1 MPSDRQQ
8 SVDNFGHYQDV
19 VEAITQGTVIP
30 ILSSGVNHCG
40 RPKKNGKLVN
50 WQACKFP
57 PTEEELA
64 LYLLREAELENEY
77 LCDTLTCDTDRDS
90 RERCQLNREDVVTK
104 ITLASVSQY
113 IALCKAKWL
122 RNTLKNVIQSSYQPT
137 PVHQFLA
144 ELPNILEEKC
154 YAPPYPLTVT
164 TCLDSVLE
172 QAFIS
177 KNQPFDLVA
186 FISTPEGGHFE
197 HKKYT
202 LTENG
207 VKSEPKE
214 HIRIPDANYEGIS
227 LADNPVIL
235 KLYGG
240 VEFAHAKF
248 CRKITIPEVTIA
260 EDQLLDYLSQPNIE
274 ELLPKNLLSILRD
287 RDRNLWFQEYSPS
300 CWNLRIILHRIWREQ
315 LYNPVKQWWA
325 IEENP
330 EHLDPKF
337 WEDKYQ
343 VELVNVDSMETYIT
357 DIENQLRSLK
367 STNCSLDKVSATSKE
382 VRDKVFISY
391 SHQDKGWLEK
401 LKRMLAPLTNT
412 GIIDGDDI
420 WDDTKIKPGEE
431 WRKKIEE
438 ALDLAKVAI
447 LMVSPNFL
455 SSDFIDKHELPPLLE
470 AAKEKGLTIFW
481 IYVSSCNY
489 QFTPIRE
496 YQAAH
501 DVAKSLDRLEPAEQN
516 FMLTEIVK
524 NLHTVLKK

>member
-1 MPSDRQQ
+1 MLRDRLQ
-8 SVDNFGHYQDV
+8 SIDNLGHYGDV

-30 ILSSGVNHCG
+30 ILSSGVNLCG
-40 RPKKNGKLVN
+40 RPKTNGKPVD
-50 WQACKFP
+50 WQDCNFP

-64 LYLLREAELENEY
+64 LYLLRKAGLENDY
-77 LCDTLTCDTDRDS
+77 LCDTLTYDTDRNS
-90 RERCQLNREDVVTK
+90 SEGCQLNSEDIVTK

-113 IALCKAKWL
+113 IALCDAKWL
-122 RNTLKNVIQSSYQPT
+122 RNILKNVIQSSYQAT

-144 ELPNILEEKC
+144 ELPSILENKC
-154 YAPPYPLTVT
+154 YAPPYPLIVT

-177 KNQPFDLVA
+177 KKQPFDLVA

-197 HKKYT
+197 HTKYA

-207 VKSEPKE
+207 VQSEPNK

-240 VEFAHAKF
+240 VEFVHAKF

-274 ELLPKNLLSILRD
+274 ELLPKNLLSKLRD

-325 IEENP
+325 IEENL
-330 EHLDPKF
+330 EHLDPMF
-337 WEDKYQ
+337 WDGKYQ
-343 VELVNVDSMETYIT
+343 VELVNVDSMETYIA
-357 DIENQLRSLK
+357 DIDNQLRSLK
-367 STNCSLDKVSATSKE
+367 PTNCSTDIISATSKE
-382 VRDKVFISY
+382 VRNKVFISY
-391 SHQDKGWLEK
+391 SHQDKEWLEK
-401 LKRMLAPLTNT
+401 LKRMLAPLTNI
-412 GIIDGDDI
+412 GIIDDDDI
-420 WDDTKIKPGEE
+420 WDDTKIEPGDE
-431 WRKKIEE
+431 WRQKIEQ

-447 LMVSPNFL
+447 LLVSPDFL
-455 SSDFIDKHELPPLLE
+455 SSDFIDKQELPPLLE

-489 QFTPIRE
+489 QFTPIRD

-501 DVAKSLDRLEPAEQN
+501 DIAISLDRLEPAEQN
-516 FMLTEIVK
+516 FMLTNIVE
-524 NLHTVLKK
+524 NLHKILKK